1 MEPRGPR
8 HARRDSGVERGMQ
21 SHSRLGAAVLAWSRP
36 PKRRPRRRCH
46 CLCPTAQVRE
56 HRDAKVVQLETPPS
70 EAAAAHGSP
79 LGVTFFPSDA
89 HQGGYVSLL
98 RKESPSE

>member
-1 MEPRGPR
+1 
-8 HARRDSGVERGMQ
+8 MQ
-21 SHSRLGAAVLAWSRP
+21 HSHSRLGAAAPAWSRP

-56 HRDAKVVQLETPPS
+56 HRDAKVVQLEAPPS

-98 RKESPSE
+98 RKESPS